1 MSNNVFFDAYIHIS
15 IRKFSICVIHLE
27 NSKKIYE
34 NKSLIRNDLNKIDFQ
49 KFQKFLDDNV
59 LKIEKTL
66 KEFIKN
72 IHIIIETEDFSNI
85 QISLKNYNNGR
96 ILTSR
101 DLSYSLNE
109 ARYQCKKTLE
119 NKKIVHM
126 LIDNYRVNDQDYTF
140 LPENLECNNYSLD
153 IKFICL
159 SHNFVKKLENCL
171 EKYQIS
177 ISKIINAEYVENYF
191 NNDDDLF
198 IKAKKITEGC
208 NPNEIEFLNKIRKKQ
223 GFFEKFFN
231 FFK

>member
-1 MSNNVFFDAYIHIS
+1 MYFLMLLYIYQ
-15 IRKFSICVIHLE
+15 KE
-27 NSKKIYE
+27 NSLFVLFISKIQKKFMKMYPLL
-34 NKSLIRNDLNKIDFQ
+34 NNDLNGIDFQ
-49 KFQKFLDDNV
+49 KFQEFLDDNIF
-59 LKIEKTL
+59 KIEKTL
-66 KEFIKN
+66 KEFVKN
-72 IHIIIETEDFSNI
+72 IHIIIKTEVFSNI

-96 ILTSR
+96 FLTSR

-109 ARYQCKKTLE
+109 ARFQCKKTLE

-126 LIDNYRVNDQDYTF
+126 LIDNYKVNDQDYTF

-177 ISKIINAEYVENYF
+177 ISKIINAEYVEKYF

>member
-1 MSNNVFFDAYIHIS
+1 MSNNVFFDAFIHIS
-15 IRKFSICVIHLE
+15 KRKFSICVIHLE

-34 NKSLIRNDLNKIDFQ
+34 NKSLIDNDLNGIDFQ
-49 KFQKFLDDNV
+49 KFQEFLDDNI
-59 LKIEKTL
+59 LKIEKNL

-72 IHIIIETEDFSNI
+72 IYVIIETEDFLNI
-85 QISLKNYNNGR
+85 QISIKNYNNGR

-101 DLSYSLNE
+101 NLSYSLNE

-153 IKFICL
+153 INFICL
-159 SHNFVKKLENCL
+159 SLNFVKKLENCL

-177 ISKIINAEYVENYF
+177 ISKIINAEYVEKYF

-208 NPNEIEFLNKIRKKQ
+208 NPNEIEFFNKITKKQ

>member
-1 MSNNVFFDAYIHIS
+1 MSNNVFFDAFIHIS
-15 IRKFSICVIHLE
+15 KRKFSICVIHLE

-34 NKSLIRNDLNKIDFQ
+34 NKSLIEKDLNGIDFQ
-49 KFQKFLDDNV
+49 KFQEFLDDNI

-72 IHIIIETEDFSNI
+72 IHIIIETEDFSTV
-85 QISLKNYNNGR
+85 QISIKNFNNGK
-96 ILTSR
+96 ILTPS
-101 DLSYSLNE
+101 DLSYPLNE
-109 ARYQCKKTLE
+109 ARYQCKKNFE

-126 LIDNYRVNDQDYTF
+126 LIDNYKINDQDYTF
-140 LPENLECNNYSLD
+140 LPENLECNYYSLD
-153 IKFICL
+153 IRFICL

-171 EKYQIS
+171 QKYQIS
-177 ISKIINAEYVENYF
+177 ISKIINAEYVKKYF

-208 NPNEIEFLNKIRKKQ
+208 NPNEIEFFNKIRKKE

-231 FFK
+231 FFN

>member
-1 MSNNVFFDAYIHIS
+1 MSNNVFFDAFIYISKIE
-15 IRKFSICVIHLE
+15 FSICVIHLE

-34 NKSLIRNDLNKIDFQ
+34 NKFLIKNDLNGIDFH
-49 KFQKFLDDNV
+49 KFQEFLDNNI
-59 LKIEKTL
+59 LKIEKSL

-72 IHIIIETEDFSNI
+72 THIIIETEDFSTI
-85 QISLKNYNNGR
+85 QISIKNFNNSK
-96 ILTSR
+96 ILTPK

-140 LPENLECNNYSLD
+140 FPENLECNNYSLD

-177 ISKIINAEYVENYF
+177 ISKIINAEYVEKYF

-208 NPNEIEFLNKIRKKQ
+208 NPNEIEFLNKIKKKQ

-231 FFK
+231 FFN

>member
-1 MSNNVFFDAYIHIS
+1 MSNNIFFDAFIYIS
-15 IRKFSICVIHLE
+15 KRKFSICVIHLE

-34 NKSLIRNDLNKIDFQ
+34 NKTLIENDLNGIDFQ
-49 KFQKFLDDNV
+49 KFQKFLDDNI

-72 IHIIIETEDFSNI
+72 INIIIETEDFSNI

-96 ILTSR
+96 ILTPR

-153 IKFICL
+153 ML
-159 SHNFVKKLENCL
+159 SQNRLVLPVN
-171 EKYQIS
+171 
-177 ISKIINAEYVENYF
+177 
-191 NNDDDLF
+191 
-198 IKAKKITEGC
+198 
-208 NPNEIEFLNKIRKKQ
+208 
-223 GFFEKFFN
+223 
-231 FFK
+231 

>member
-1 MSNNVFFDAYIHIS
+1 MSNNVFFDAFIYIS
-15 IRKFSICVIHLE
+15 KRKFSICVIHLE

-34 NKSLIRNDLNKIDFQ
+34 NKFLIKNDLNGIDFH
-49 KFQKFLDDNV
+49 KFQEFLDNNI
-59 LKIEKTL
+59 LKIEKSL

-72 IHIIIETEDFSNI
+72 THIIIETEDFSTI
-85 QISLKNYNNGR
+85 QISIKNFNNSK
-96 ILTSR
+96 ILTPK

-140 LPENLECNNYSLD
+140 FPENLECNNYSLD

-159 SHNFVKKLENCL
+159 SLNFVKKLENCL

-177 ISKIINAEYVENYF
+177 ISKIINAEYVEKYF

-208 NPNEIEFLNKIRKKQ
+208 NPNEIEFLNKIKKKQ

-231 FFK
+231 FFN